1 VENRLKA
8 GERQAKISLA
18 LMVAACLIGVYSQ
31 VVLPAR
37 AGAEMWSL
45 ARSIADHGTFANPFM
60 VLATGPTAVNPP
72 GYPFILAGFI
82 KVFRMMSHAYYA
94 AVLGCILVNAATAA
108 LLPRVALVFFGD
120 AIPGIAASILWLA
133 TMQTIPGWDTNY
145 TVLGLIVFCLV
156 TAPVLRM
163 DGYAGWRACLGGI
176 VAGCLFLMNPSTV
189 LVTFPW
195 IGYLLWRT
203 RARLRSA
210 CIYCGIIV
218 FMMSLFVL
226 GWSSRN
232 YIQLGGF
239 VTRTNLGFTLYASN
253 NDCAQSSL
261 IKEELSGCYGAS
273 HPNENLGEAELLHK
287 IGEIQYD
294 HLRVAD
300 TKAWMKANPDSFLRL
315 TGARALEFW
324 FPAREVIPAGEGGFI
339 SIFNIPNYAQ
349 RWAAQQNRIAYIM
362 WLVTGL
368 SWPGLVLMV
377 RGREPV
383 TLYVLAVS
391 VVYPLMY
398 YIVVSDMRYR
408 YPVLWLS
415 LLPAGYLLRDVLMK
429 IGRASGKISADAWKR
444 ISATLNPLQ

>member
-1 VENRLKA
+1 MGSTPHRVGKYQIRV
-8 GERQAKISLA
+8 SLA
-18 LMVAACLIGVYSQ
+18 LFVAACVVGVSSQ
-31 VVLPAR
+31 VILPAR
-37 AGAEMWSL
+37 AGAEMWDL
-45 ARSIADHGTFANPFM
+45 ARSIAYRGTFADPFM

-72 GYPFILAGFI
+72 LYPLILAGFV
-82 KVFRMMSHAYYA
+82 KVLQKMSLAYYM
-94 AVLGCILVNAATAA
+94 AVLGCILVNAVTAT

-163 DGYAGWRACLGGI
+163 ERSAGWRACVGGL
-176 VAGCLFLMNPSTV
+176 VAGCLFLLNPSTM

-210 CIYCGIIV
+210 FIYCGIIV
-218 FMMSLFVL
+218 FMTSLFVM
-226 GWSSRN
+226 GWGARN
-232 YIQLGGF
+232 YVELGGF

-253 NDCAQSSL
+253 NNCAEPSL

-273 HPNENLGEAELLHK
+273 HPNENLREAQLLQR

-300 TKAWMKANPDSFLRL
+300 TRTWMKANPAKFLQL
-315 TGARALEFW
+315 TGARFVEFW
-324 FPAREVIPAGEGGFI
+324 FPATEVIPEGQGGFI
-339 SIFNIPNYAQ
+339 SIFGISGYAQ
-349 RWAAQQNRIAYIM
+349 RWVAQQNRIAYCM
-362 WLVTGL
+362 WLVTAL
-368 SWPGLVLMV
+368 SLPGVVLMV
-377 RGREPV
+377 RRREAV
-383 TLYVLAVS
+383 AVYILTVS
-391 VVYPLMY
+391 VIYPLMY

-415 LLPAGYLLRDVLMK
+415 LLPAGYLVREVWMAVRRGSK
-429 IGRASGKISADAWKR
+429 KSSAA
-444 ISATLNPLQ
+444 A